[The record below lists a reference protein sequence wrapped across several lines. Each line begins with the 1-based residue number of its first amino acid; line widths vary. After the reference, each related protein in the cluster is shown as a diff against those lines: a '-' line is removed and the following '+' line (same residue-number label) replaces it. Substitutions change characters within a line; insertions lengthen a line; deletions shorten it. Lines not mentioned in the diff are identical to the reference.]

1 MLASA
6 SLAGV
11 IAMNPQWL
19 LNAEFARQRWQAGA
33 EVQTAQVAQHRWV
46 YLEAG
51 AKDKPLVVLV
61 HGFTGAKENWLPLM
75 KRLAK
80 AHHVIAPDLP
90 GWGESERQESAGYG
104 PGIQAQR
111 LAAFLQTLPQKP
123 VLLVGHSMGGQI
135 VGLLSARHPELVDRI
150 TLMSSAGVKFEENE
164 FGLAVLAGRN
174 PFEVR
179 ARAELRRYLSIVF
192 AEPPFLPWPADEAM
206 VRRRRADA
214 MFEQQVLDAIGRG
227 PEAFALEEELGNVR
241 ATTLLLW
248 CRNDRVIDVS
258 AADIFHR
265 GLRQSRTV
273 ILAGCG
279 HMPMMAQPDNV
290 ATAFAQFLAAP
301 L

>member
-1 MLASA
+1 M
-6 SLAGV
+6 
-11 IAMNPQWL
+11 I
-19 LNAEFARQRWQAGA
+19 
-33 EVQTAQVAQHRWV
+33 
-46 YLEAG
+46 
-51 AKDKPLVVLV
+51 
-61 HGFTGAKENWLPLM
+61 
-75 KRLAK
+75 
-80 AHHVIAPDLP
+80 
-90 GWGESERQESAGYG
+90 
-104 PGIQAQR
+104 
-111 LAAFLQTLPQKP
+111 
-123 VLLVGHSMGGQI
+123 
-135 VGLLSARHPELVDRI
+135 
-150 TLMSSAGVKFEENE
+150 
-164 FGLAVLAGRN
+164 
-174 PFEVR
+174 
-179 ARAELRRYLSIVF
+179 
-192 AEPPFLPWPADEAM
+192 
-206 VRRRRADA
+206 RRRRADA